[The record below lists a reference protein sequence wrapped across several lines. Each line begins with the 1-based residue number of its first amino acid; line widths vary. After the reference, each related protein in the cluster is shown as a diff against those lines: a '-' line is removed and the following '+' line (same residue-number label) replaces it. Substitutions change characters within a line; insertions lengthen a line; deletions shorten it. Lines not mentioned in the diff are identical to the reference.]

1 MELNPYFSL
10 EVYCKCMHE
19 DESNFV
25 STLGKAPETPFYSA
39 TSQLLAAV
47 NLLELLHSNF
57 KFNEI
62 LQGNIFIRQKCRGVS
77 TKSLHNDS
85 SFKLQEI

>member
-1 MELNPYFSL
+1 MISLEPRDGVKSFSS

-25 STLGKAPETPFYSA
+25 STLGKAPEIPFYSA

-47 NLLELLHSNF
+47 NFL
-57 KFNEI
+57 
-62 LQGNIFIRQKCRGVS
+62 
-77 TKSLHNDS
+77 
-85 SFKLQEI
+85 